1 MAPRSR
7 KPLSRDRILRQGL
20 ALADESGVE
29 ALSMRKLGDAL
40 GYEAMSLYRHVSNKD
55 DLLGGMLDL
64 VLAEWELPGEDAAW
78 DEAIRASAISVHAA
92 LRRHR
97 WAAQLLLSPPGI
109 RLGRLE
115 YMDTL
120 LRRLRE
126 PGFGADTI
134 YHAYHV
140 LDGHIFG
147 FTLWE
152 SNYDMP
158 PADMERMAKDFMRQ
172 IPFERYPDLLE
183 HRDRHFAEG
192 PHRHVSAFEFGLD
205 LILDGLRKIRVSP

>member
-1 MAPRSR
+1 MSTRR
-7 KPLSRDRILRQGL
+7 PLNRDRILQQ
-20 ALADESGVE
+20 AVELADAHGVE
-29 ALSMRKLGDAL
+29 ALSMRKLGEAL
-40 GYEAMSLYRHVSNKD
+40 GYEAMSLYRHVSNKS

-64 VLAEWELPGEDAAW
+64 VLAEWEPPAVAGAWDAA
-78 DEAIRASAISVHAA
+78 IRDSAVSVHAA

-97 WAAQLLLSPPGI
+97 WAAQLLLVPPGI
-109 RLGRLE
+109 RLGRVE
-115 YMDTL
+115 YMNAL

-126 PGFGADTI
+126 AGFDADTA

-152 SNYDMP
+152 SNYDV
-158 PADMERMAKDFMRQ
+158 PAAELQRQAEAFMRD

-183 HRDRHFAEG
+183 HRDRHLVEG
-192 PHRHVSAFEFGLD
+192 PHREVSAFEFGLD
-205 LILDGLRKIRVSP
+205 LILDGLRRTRLSA